1 MKTTKPIVFITG
13 QSGMVGTALTEF
25 LSNKYHVHGLE
36 RSKSSAKNPSWNY
49 RQSLEKL
56 GIDAPDI
63 VIHLAGA
70 GIADKRWNANYKQV
84 IYDSRINGTQWL
96 VDEVLIHEQKPKLF
110 LSASAIG
117 FYGHRP
123 GEVLTESAE
132 AGTNFVAKISKNW
145 EKATT
150 PLSQAGIRT
159 VNMRFGMVLSQ
170 NGGALKEMLLPFKLG
185 LGGRMGDGQQKYSW
199 VAIEDVVHATHFLI
213 NNSNIDGVV
222 NITSPHAV
230 SNSEYTRYLAKALNR
245 PAFFHMP
252 KPVVRLAF
260 GEVADEL
267 LLANAE
273 VKPEKLVAAG
283 YTFKQ
288 PQLKAFFEEIL

>member
-13 QSGMVGTALTEF
+13 QSGMVGTALSEF
-25 LSNKYHVHGLE
+25 LSHNYHVHGLE
-36 RSKSSAKNPSWNY
+36 RTQSSANNPSWNY
-49 RQSLEKL
+49 RQLLKKL
-56 GIDAPDI
+56 NIDAPDI
-63 VIHLAGA
+63 MIHLAGA
-70 GIADKRWNANYKQV
+70 GIADKRWNTNYKQI

-96 VDEVLIHEQKPKLF
+96 VDEVLIHEQRPQLF

-132 AGTNFVAKISKNW
+132 AGSNFVAKISQNW
-145 EKATT
+145 EKATA

-159 VNMRFGMVLSQ
+159 VNMRFGMILSQ

-199 VAIEDVVHATHFLI
+199 VAIEDVIHAINFLI
-213 NNSNIDGVV
+213 NNSNIEGAV
-222 NITSPHAV
+222 NITSPNAV
-230 SNSEYTRYLAKALNR
+230 TNSDYTRFLAKALNR

-267 LLANAE
+267 LLADAE
-273 VKPEKLVAAG
+273 VKPEKLTAAG
-283 YTFKQ
+283 YAFKQ
-288 PQLKAFFEEIL
+288 PELKTYFEELL